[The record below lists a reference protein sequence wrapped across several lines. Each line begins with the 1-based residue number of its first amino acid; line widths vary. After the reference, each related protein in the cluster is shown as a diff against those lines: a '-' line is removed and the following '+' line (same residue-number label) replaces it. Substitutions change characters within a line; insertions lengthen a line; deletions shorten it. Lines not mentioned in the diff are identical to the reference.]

1 MRLLIAVLLLAAVPI
16 QADEMEC
23 GTSPEHS
30 QWVREAGIWSAMK
43 AEAMLSKGATTAA
56 ATRRG
61 DLFEVSA
68 DVTNT
73 PFRNPFDLQGRT
85 LIFERSGD
93 TGFSATVAALD
104 WDENRGSRVALG
116 GESGQAAVTLN
127 FDFPFFDRSVRTLFV
142 TPNNGIYLEAPLPS
156 ELRQYG
162 EAELIGERR
171 AVIAPLLSTRSSRLT
186 PVPEVYVRQDASSA
200 AISWISPDR
209 YSVRATLF
217 PSGEI
222 RFSYQSVTTLPS
234 AGSVLITSGREAW
247 RTATASLSARVDG
260 AGDLRSTVPAS
271 LNGMLD
277 ITNVAVERV
286 GDLDLYAI
294 RLRTA
299 TPVQQSAIPTG
310 ESIQFLARVGE
321 QSLRLQIYADGR
333 QRYTLPVWGS
343 NWASTAARIEGDEVV
358 LTFLRE
364 HIAYFS
370 AVPLTVWSYRNSTNV
385 DSSDVLSIALPVD
398 GDTVRTDFSAANGAV
413 IDGRP
418 IAEAFTTPVL
428 SVQRVWEQVKQAN
441 PSLSD
446 AAVDGVAIYQNF
458 YTDIVTYA
466 GAYSTGGNPQV
477 SGLWQGDQ
485 SAPFQSRTPAL
496 MHMNTI
502 AYGHN
507 RTLPGASRVVLH
519 ELGHRW
525 LLFAS
530 LLENGQRSV
539 VLNPV
544 SAHPAQYVDTRA
556 AFKVYTDADTSVMGG
571 GLFTDHRNGTFSSG
585 PYGPYGYSWL
595 DLYLMGLAA
604 PDEVPPMFYIANSSP
619 ELGGEY
625 YAPANQTYSGTR
637 RDFTVQQVIDGT
649 GARQP
654 SFPNTQRSFRVVF
667 VLVSDPGRPVTDEE
681 LALVNDY
688 RHVLES
694 DFRTAT
700 NSRGSVSTVLEQPP
714 AGPRR
719 RAAGK

>member
-1 MRLLIAVLLLAAVPI
+1 MRTLIAVLLVVTIPVGAE
-16 QADEMEC
+16 EMEC
-23 GTSPEHS
+23 GTSPEHV
-30 QWVREAGIWSAMK
+30 QWVLELGTWSALK

-61 DLFEVSA
+61 ELFEVPA
-68 DVTNT
+68 DITNT

-85 LIFERSGD
+85 LIFERVGGN
-93 TGFSATVAALD
+93 GFRASTAALD
-104 WDENRGSRVALG
+104 WHEDNGTRVALG
-116 GESGQAAVTLN
+116 GESGHAVVTLN
-127 FDFPFFDRSVRTLFV
+127 FDFPFFDRNVRTVFV
-142 TPNNGIYLEAPLPS
+142 TPNNGIYLEPPMPA

-162 EAELIGERR
+162 EAELAGEQR

-186 PVPEVYVRQDASSA
+186 PVPEVFVRRDANSA
-200 AISWISPDR
+200 AITWSSPDR
-209 YSVRATLF
+209 YRIRATLF
-217 PSGEI
+217 ADGEI
-222 RFSYQSVTTLPS
+222 RFSYQSVTSAPS
-234 AGSVLITSGREAW
+234 AGSVLITSGRETW
-247 RTATASLSARVDG
+247 RAQRTQLSARADAV
-260 AGDLRSTVPAS
+260 GDLRSTVPTALS
-271 LNGMLD
+271 GMLD

-286 GDLDLYAI
+286 GDLDLYAVRI
-294 RLRTA
+294 RTSTA
-299 TPVQQSAIPTG
+299 VQQSAIPTG
-310 ESIQFLARVGE
+310 ESIQFLVRIGE
-321 QSLRLQIYADGR
+321 QFVRLQLYADGR
-333 QRYTLPVWGS
+333 QRYWLPVWGN
-343 NWASTAARIEGDEVV
+343 NWASTAARMEGDEIV

-364 HIAYFS
+364 HIAYLS
-370 AVPLTVWSYRNSTNV
+370 AVPMTVWSYRNSTNI
-385 DSSDVLSIALPVD
+385 DSSDVLSIAFPLD
-398 GDTVRTDFSAANGAV
+398 GGSVRTDFSAANGDV
-413 IDGRP
+413 LEGRP

-428 SVQRVWEQVKQAN
+428 SVQRVWEQVKQAH

-446 AAVDGVAIYQNF
+446 AAIDGVAIYQNF

-485 SAPFQSRTPAL
+485 NAPFQSRTPAL

-502 AYGHN
+502 GYGHN

-530 LLENGQRSV
+530 LLENGQKSNI
-539 VLNPV
+539 LNPV

-556 AFKVYTDADTSVMGG
+556 AFKVYTDTDTSVMGG
-571 GLFTDHRNGTFSSG
+571 GLFTDHGDGTFSSG
-585 PYGPYGYSWL
+585 PYGPYSYSWL

-604 PDEVPPMFYIANSSP
+604 AEEVPPMFYVGNSSP
-619 ELGGEY
+619 ALGGEY

-654 SFPNTQRSFRVVF
+654 SFPNTQRNFRVVF
-667 VLVSDPGRPVTDEE
+667 VLVSDPDRPVTNEE
-681 LALVNDY
+681 LAAVNDY
-688 RHVLES
+688 RSLLEN

-700 NSRGSVSTVLEQPP
+700 NSRGSVSSVVEQPP
-714 AGPRR
+714 AGTRR